1 LKELGKELGLAHSTV
16 SGIVDRLGQKG
27 LVERKTDEADLRF
40 TRIVP
45 TEAVRNFLK
54 ERWPSL
60 ESQPLAEALGKSK
73 RLRAGVVR
81 DGLATL
87 RRLLELGYP
96 IEPLISYHVLP
107 TTTWVGL
114 SPSGDLRPWGALRFP
129 G

>member
-60 ESQPLAEALGKSK
+60 ESQPLAEALGKASGSEQE
-73 RLRAGVVR
+73 LYAM
-81 DGLATL
+81 DL
-87 RRLLELGYP
+87 RRCGAFWNSVTQSNRLSATT
-96 IEPLISYHVLP
+96 SYRQLHGWDFHPPVICA
-107 TTTWVGL
+107 
-114 SPSGDLRPWGALRFP
+114 RRAH
-129 G
+129 